1 MGVTVA
7 TTKQIEA
14 NRKNARKSTGPR
26 TAVGKAASAANS
38 LKAGLYAR
46 SQITAGEDPAALR
59 ALASQYFD
67 RWQPATPEES
77 FL

>member
-46 SQITAGEDPAALR
+46 SQITAGEDPPPSAPSP
-59 ALASQYFD
+59 ASTSTAGS
-67 RWQPATPEES
+67 QPLPKS
-77 FL
+77 PSS